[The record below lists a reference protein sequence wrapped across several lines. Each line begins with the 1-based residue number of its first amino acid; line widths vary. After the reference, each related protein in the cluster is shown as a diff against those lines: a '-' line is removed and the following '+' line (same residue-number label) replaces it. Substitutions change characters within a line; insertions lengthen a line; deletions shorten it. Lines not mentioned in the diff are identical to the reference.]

1 MDGDQTGLAEF
12 ATPNRQHTRSEID
25 ILKLEIA
32 RFAEAQARDAQ

>member
-1 MDGDQTGLAEF
+1 MGIKRDL
-12 ATPNRQHTRSEID
+12 PNLPLESSAHPLSEID